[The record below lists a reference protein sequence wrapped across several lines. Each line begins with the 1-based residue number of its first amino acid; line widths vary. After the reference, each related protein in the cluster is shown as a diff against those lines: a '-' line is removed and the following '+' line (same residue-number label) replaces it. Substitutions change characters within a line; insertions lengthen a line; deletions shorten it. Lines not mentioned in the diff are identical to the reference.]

1 MLKAYQAG
9 MLSQHE
15 YANGAGVLNA
25 KLTELKSTA
34 SGAAQGCL
42 TSVPAWRT

>member
-9 MLSQHE
+9 TLSQQE

-25 KLTELKSTA
+25 KLTELKSMP
-34 SGAAQGCL
+34 AAPPGGI
-42 TSVPAWRT
+42 